1 MRTTPWAKQEV
12 GIGHE
17 ARRAILLA
25 GSVSVLDR
33 WRPPHVEVYE
43 QVQDHRGVVPDIFA
57 MGAYLLASP
66 AALAADPVRD
76 LLSSTGELLA
86 VAEFSDGRE
95 PGGWA
100 VYHCTTAADVL
111 DVERSDL
118 RRFEDGQIMSVNS
131 GVLRDL
137 DHADVPPFFRQEG
150 LVGSLLAS
158 EAARQTID
166 GADLVG
172 PEFFEAFQPWNP
184 AAGWE
189 APTTVDE
196 LVSLPPARLD
206 DRVWLRLSRLVDYR
220 NPAALRSDSS
230 DVAAY
235 LSTRL
240 FEWEVMNG
248 GLHQYFF
255 NFPDPDLLSVI
266 LDGYTHL
273 GLHDARTT
281 LEHAIAPIAAKEAE
295 WRESLRDGRIET
307 FFDSYGSSELEAL
320 DLRIEVFDHVRVAL
334 IRTRPDSFAR

>member
-1 MRTTPWAKQEV
+1 MHEA
-12 GIGHE
+12 GIDYE
-17 ARRAILLA
+17 ARRVILDS
-25 GSVSVLDR
+25 GSASVLDG
-33 WRPPHVEVYE
+33 WSAPHVEVHE

-57 MGAYLLASP
+57 MGGCLLVSP
-66 AALAADPVRD
+66 ATLVAAPVRD

-95 PGGWA
+95 SDGWA
-100 VYHCTTAADVL
+100 VYHCTTTADVL
-111 DVERSDL
+111 DFERSDI
-118 RRFEDGQIMSVNS
+118 RRFEDGQILSVAS
-131 GVLRDL
+131 AVLRDL
-137 DHADVPPFFRQEG
+137 DGSDVPPFFRQEG
-150 LVGSLLAS
+150 VVGSLLVS

-166 GADLVG
+166 GAGLVG

-184 AAGWE
+184 VAGWE

-206 DRVWLRLSRLVDYR
+206 DRVWLRLTRLVDYG

-255 NFPDPDLLSVI
+255 NFPDPDLLSVV

-281 LEHAIAPIAAKEAE
+281 LEHTIAPIAAREAE

-307 FFDSYGSSELEAL
+307 FFDSYGSSELEGL

-334 IRTRPDSFAR
+334 IRSRPENFAR